1 MADTSTSPG
10 TGTAPAIAGP
20 GERDPQYLFVCVSNN
35 VDPAPEIARTRE
47 EVHAEH
53 VVFLQDLFDKGILF
67 GSGPQAEQDG
77 TRHGGAVYI
86 LQNVS
91 LAEAKDIVAKEP
103 TILAGLRDVTVH
115 PWRRMW
121 FGG

>member
-1 MADTSTSPG
+1 MADTSTD
-10 TGTAPAIAGP
+10 TAPAIAGR
-20 GERDPQYLFVCVSNN
+20 GERDPQYLCVCVSNQIE
-35 VDPAPEIARTRE
+35 PAPKIDRSSE

-53 VVFLQDLFDKGILF
+53 VDFLQDLFDKGILF

-86 LQNVS
+86 LQNVT
-91 LAEAKDIVAKEP
+91 LDEAKDIVATEP
-103 TILAGLRDVTVH
+103 TIREGLRDVTVH